1 MINIY
6 SNDYQSTLKYLKNTK
21 ANLCNV
27 LVIVVNFNIRDWDWD
42 SFYSFYLVY
51 SNLLL
56 DIANLFDLKLSVPI
70 QQVSTCYVDSF
81 NNANLVTNLIFLYPN
96 LSEIDNHQILPKL
109 WYLLDYASLVVN
121 IFIKEE
127 YV

>member
-1 MINIY
+1 MVLFYLWLI
-6 SNDYQSTLKYLKNTK
+6 LKYLKNTE

-27 LVIVVNFNIRDWDWD
+27 LVIIVNFNIKDWDWD
-42 SFYSFYLVY
+42 SFYFFHLVY
-51 SNLLL
+51 SDLLL

-70 QQVSTCYVDSF
+70 QQVLNCYANNF
-81 NNANLVTNLIFLYPN
+81 NNVNLVINLIFLYPN

-121 IFIKEE
+121 IFWSSLK
-127 YV
+127 